1 MTDKRGNMK
10 IIEEVKDFTIN
21 YYEAN
26 VSSLLN
32 YHSIEHTRLVAD
44 VSERI
49 AEAEKLDDTKK
60 SIVVVAAW
68 FHDIGHAVSLKD
80 HETES
85 CKIAKQFLSEKGM
98 DEAFMAEV
106 EKCICSTKM
115 GAPKNTLLE
124 EILGDADHAH
134 AGMDN
139 FMEISN
145 LLRKEMCNFVERK
158 CSKLD
163 YWKQT
168 LEFIL
173 DVKFYTEY
181 AKTNFEPVRIQNIK
195 RVEKRI
201 KKLSVEK
208 ASELP
213 KNAPRST
220 ARGIETMFRLTARN
234 QINLS
239 SIADNKANIM
249 LTINAVLVSV
259 LMSTSALTLRT
270 SEQNFLVP
278 GMVLLIGCL
287 ISLIFAILSV
297 IPKFG
302 TGNYSNEDFKKRK
315 LNLLFF
321 GNFFKMPYET
331 YEKGVKDM
339 MNDYDYLYG
348 TLTKD
353 QYNLGKV
360 LAKKYKLL
368 RYSYNVFMIS
378 FVSAVITFLV
388 VYVSKM

>member
-1 MTDKRGNMK
+1 MK
-10 IIEEVKDFTIN
+10 IVEEVKEFATR
-21 YYEAN
+21 YYEEK
-26 VSSLLN
+26 VSALLN
-32 YHSIEHTRLVAD
+32 YHSIEHTRLVAK
-44 VSERI
+44 VSETI
-49 AEAEKLDDTKK
+49 ADAEGLSERDKD
-60 SIVVVAAW
+60 IVVVAAW

-80 HETES
+80 HEAEG
-85 CKIAKQFLSEKGM
+85 CKIARQFLADKGM
-98 DEAFMAEV
+98 DEAFIVEV
-106 EKCICSTKM
+106 EKCIGATKM
-115 GAPKNTLLE
+115 GAPKNSLLE
-124 EILGDADHAH
+124 EIIGDADHAH

-158 CSKLD
+158 CSKLE

-168 LEFIL
+168 LDFIL
-173 DVKFYTEY
+173 GINYHTNY
-181 AKTNFEPVRIQNIK
+181 AQNTFEPVRLKNIK
-195 RVEKRI
+195 KVEKRI
-201 KKLSVEK
+201 KKL
-208 ASELP
+208 AADNTPELP
-213 KNAPRST
+213 TRTQKST

-270 SEQNFLVP
+270 SEHNFLIP
-278 GMVLLIGCL
+278 GIILIIGCL
-287 ISLIFAILSV
+287 ISLVFAILSV
-297 IPKFG
+297 IPKYG
-302 TGNYSNEDFKKRK
+302 SGQYSDEDLKKRK

-321 GNFFKMPYET
+321 GNFVNMPYEK
-331 YEKGVKDM
+331 YQKGVKEM

-368 RYSYNVFMIS
+368 RYSYRVFMVS
-378 FVSAVITFLV
+378 FVVAVLTFLV
-388 VYVSKM
+388 QYLSKIM

>member
-1 MTDKRGNMK
+1 MN
-10 IIEEVKDFTIN
+10 IVEEVKTYVIK
-21 YYEAN
+21 YYEEN

-32 YHSIEHTRLVAD
+32 YHSIEHTRLVAQ
-44 VSERI
+44 VSETI
-49 AEAEKLDDTKK
+49 ADDEKLDERDK
-60 SIVVVAAW
+60 SIAVVSAW
-68 FHDIGHAVSLKD
+68 FHDIGHAVSLNE
-80 HETES
+80 HEEES
-85 CKIAKQFLSEKGM
+85 CKIAREFLLEKGI
-98 DEAFMAEV
+98 DEEFIAEV
-106 EKCICSTKM
+106 EKCIRSTKM
-115 GAPKNTLLE
+115 GAPKNSLLE
-124 EILGDADHAH
+124 EIIGDADHAH

-139 FMEISN
+139 FMQISN

-158 CSKLD
+158 CSKLE
-163 YWKQT
+163 YWKTT

-173 DVKFYTEY
+173 DIKFYTCY

-195 RVEKRI
+195 KVEKRI
-201 KKLSVEK
+201 KKLAADN

-249 LTINAVLVSV
+249 LTINAVLVSA

-270 SEQNFLVP
+270 SEQNFLIP
-278 GMVLLIGCL
+278 GIILIVGCL
-287 ISLIFAILSV
+287 ISLVFAILSV
-297 IPKFG
+297 IPKYG
-302 TGNYSNEDFKKRK
+302 TGNYSDEDLKKRR

-321 GNFFKMPYET
+321 GNFFNMPFEK
-331 YEKGVKDM
+331 YEKGVKEM

-360 LAKKYKLL
+360 LAQKYKLL
-368 RYSYNVFMIS
+368 RYSYHVFMIS
-378 FVSAVITFLV
+378 FVVAVLTFLV
-388 VYVSKM
+388 LYLSKI

>member
-1 MTDKRGNMK
+1 MK
-10 IIEEVKDFTIN
+10 IVEEVKAFAIR
-21 YYEAN
+21 YYEEK
-26 VSSLLN
+26 VSALLN
-32 YHSIEHTRLVAD
+32 YHSIEHTRLVAQ
-44 VSERI
+44 VSGTIADAEGLNERS
-49 AEAEKLDDTKK
+49 KD
-60 SIVVVAAW
+60 IVVVAAW

-80 HETES
+80 HEAEG
-85 CKIAKQFLSEKGM
+85 CKIARQFLSEKGM
-98 DEAFMAEV
+98 DEEFIVEV
-106 EKCICSTKM
+106 EKCIGATKI
-115 GAPKNTLLE
+115 GAPKNSLLE
-124 EILGDADHAH
+124 EIIGDADFAH

-158 CSKLD
+158 CSKRD

-168 LEFIL
+168 LDFIL
-173 DVKFYTEY
+173 GIKYYTNY
-181 AKTNFEPVRIQNIK
+181 AKNTFEPVRLKNIRK
-195 RVEKRI
+195 VEKRI
-201 KKLSVEK
+201 KKLSGNKKTSV
-208 ASELP
+208 P
-213 KNAPRST
+213 KSAQKST

-259 LMSTSALTLRT
+259 LMSTSALTLQT
-270 SEQNFLVP
+270 SEHNFLVP
-278 GMVLLIGCL
+278 GIILIIGCL
-287 ISLIFAILSV
+287 ISLVFAIFSV
-297 IPKFG
+297 IPKYG
-302 TGNYSNEDFKKRK
+302 TGNYSDEDLKKRK

-331 YEKGVKDM
+331 YEKGVKEM

-368 RYSYNVFMIS
+368 SYSYRVFLVS
-378 FVSAVITFLV
+378 FVVAVLTFLFQ
-388 VYVSKM
+388 YLSKYL

>member
-1 MTDKRGNMK
+1 MK
-10 IIEEVKDFTIN
+10 IVEEVKEFATR
-21 YYEAN
+21 YYEEK
-26 VSSLLN
+26 VSALLN
-32 YHSIEHTRLVAD
+32 YHSIAHTKLVAKVAETIAD
-44 VSERI
+44 AEGLSERD
-49 AEAEKLDDTKK
+49 KD
-60 SIVVVAAW
+60 IVVVAAW

-80 HETES
+80 HEEES
-85 CKIAKQFLSEKGM
+85 CKIARQFLTEKGM
-98 DEAFMAEV
+98 DEAFVAEV
-106 EKCICSTKM
+106 EKCIRATKM
-115 GAPKNTLLE
+115 GAPKNSLFE
-124 EILGDADHAH
+124 EIIGDADHAH

-158 CSKLD
+158 CSKLE

-168 LEFIL
+168 HDFIL
-173 DVKFYTEY
+173 GVKFHTNY
-181 AKTNFEPVRIQNIK
+181 AKNTLEPVRLKNIK
-195 RVEKRI
+195 KVERRI
-201 KKLSVEK
+201 KKLSADK
-208 ASELP
+208 TPDLP
-213 KNAPRST
+213 QHTQKST

-270 SEQNFLVP
+270 SAHSFLIP
-278 GMVLLIGCL
+278 GIILIVGCL
-287 ISLIFAILSV
+287 ISLVFAILSV
-297 IPKFG
+297 IPKYG
-302 TGNYSNEDFKKRK
+302 SGQYSDEDLKKRK

-321 GNFFKMPYET
+321 GNFVNMPYEK
-331 YEKGVKDM
+331 YKKGVKEM

-368 RYSYNVFMIS
+368 RYSYHVFMAS
-378 FVSAVITFLV
+378 FVLAVLTFLV
-388 VYVSKM
+388 QYFSKNM